1 MLVFDR
7 IAGHA
12 GNGFVEDLIRRWRR
26 VCEDR
31 PALGPAAQGGQEGT
45 IVARE
50 EAHGMAWYDA
60 VLSESIAIKLLTP
73 LMAREAGSAQAVM
86 ARDER
91 RGRGGG

>member
-1 MLVFDR
+1 MLVFDLMV
-7 IAGHA
+7 GHA
-12 GNGFVEDLIRRWRR
+12 GNGFVEDLTRRRRW

-50 EAHGMAWYDA
+50 EAHGMAWYDP
-60 VLSESIAIKLLTP
+60 VLPGSIAIMLLAP

-86 ARDER
+86 ARDESR
-91 RGRGGG
+91 RRGGG